1 MITETSGVLESNFDQ
16 KSLCYFEVQDLNVE
30 QPASLQELVQL
41 MTQVEGIRVRYQVF
55 CQKFNPIARLANNIN
70 IDTEIPHFNQ
80 TKPQSPKFI

>member
-16 KSLCYFEVQDLNVE
+16 KSLCYFEIQDLNVE

-55 CQKFNPIARLANNIN
+55 RCQKLNHLARLANNIN
-70 IDTEIPHFNQ
+70 IDTEIPHLNK
-80 TKPQSPKFI
+80 TTESKIY